1 MDAMDSGPVERSGR
15 APVPYRIVVRGQLT
29 ERFTD
34 PLEGVVI
41 ESAGIQSVLRVDVV
55 DQAKLQGILGGCMS
69 MASTWSAWARPTT
82 PSPTRAAPIVNR

>member
-1 MDAMDSGPVERSGR
+1 MDSVPVERSGR
-15 APVPYRIVVRGQLT
+15 APVRYRIVVRGQLT

-55 DQAKLQGILGGCMS
+55 DQAKLQGILGWLYEHGIDLVS
-69 MASTWSAWARPTT
+69 VGPADDASPDAV
-82 PSPTRAAPIVNR
+82 APIVNR

>member
-1 MDAMDSGPVERSGR
+1 MDVMDSGPVERSGR

-55 DQAKLQGILGGCMS
+55 DQAKLQGILGWLYEHGIDLVS
-69 MASTWSAWARPTT
+69 VGPADDAIPDAV
-82 PSPTRAAPIVNR
+82 APIVNR

>member
-1 MDAMDSGPVERSGR
+1 MDSVPVERSGR
-15 APVPYRIVVRGQLT
+15 APVRYRIVVRGQLT

-55 DQAKLQGILGGCMS
+55 DQAKLQGILGWLYEHGIDLVS
-69 MASTWSAWARPTT
+69 VGPADDAIPDAV
-82 PSPTRAAPIVNR
+82 APIVNR